1 MDKILEKLENIE
13 KRLDKIEEHI
23 NYTNDKVDEIHE
35 HVPYVEWMEKGW
47 LYPNMKPELVV
58 DAGAMA
64 CLDAKQGFGQIA
76 GEAALNSLQ
85 DNIYGNFLV

>member
-35 HVPYVEWMEKGW
+35 HVPYVEWMERLSTNILQLNKIKTLCNW
-47 LYPNMKPELVV
+47 LGVNQNLI
-58 DAGAMA
+58 
-64 CLDAKQGFGQIA
+64 Q
-76 GEAALNSLQ
+76 N
-85 DNIYGNFLV
+85 